1 MPHPTA
7 PSVLEHLTRALVLH
21 VRDLLD
27 DYPEGAVVLPREDG
41 EFAAWSAR
49 VPGFPGPLAVG
60 VCARSA
66 LHGPLSH
73 VLEET
78 HDGRGVLIVC
88 DVADTA
94 PPVGA
99 AAMELPDHTDLIE
112 VHHRSEISGAVLEAL
127 AGDVPLVVDVRLSR
141 EDGASL
147 LTSGPGAPVD

>member
-1 MPHPTA
+1 MPHATS

-27 DYPEGAVVLPREDG
+27 DYPEGAVMLPRQDG

-66 LHGPLSH
+66 LRGPLSH
-73 VLEET
+73 VLDET

-88 DVADTA
+88 DVADAAPADGTA
-94 PPVGA
+94 TI
-99 AAMELPDHTDLIE
+99 ELPDHTDLIE
-112 VHHRSEISGAVLEAL
+112 VHHRSEITGAVLEAL

-141 EDGASL
+141 EDGAVL
-147 LTSGPGAPVD
+147 LAPGPGAPVR